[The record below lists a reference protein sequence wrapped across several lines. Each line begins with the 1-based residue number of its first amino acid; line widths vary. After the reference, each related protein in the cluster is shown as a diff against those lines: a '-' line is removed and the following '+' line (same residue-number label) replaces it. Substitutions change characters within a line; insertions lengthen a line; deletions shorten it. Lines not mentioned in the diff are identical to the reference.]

1 MCLTITTKSAQYT
14 VSNTMDK
21 KQIQKE
27 AVKQIKKICKETGVG
42 CFLLTDSMTAHIQTE
57 NGSPISE
64 AQREKLKER
73 LFDSFDDMYS
83 DYLDA
88 LSLDLETEEE

>member
-1 MCLTITTKSAQYT
+1 MCLTFCGKPAQYT

-21 KQIQKE
+21 KQKQKE
-27 AVKQIKKICKETGVG
+27 AVKQIKKICKESGVG
-42 CFLLTDSMTAHIQTE
+42 CFLLTDDMTAHIQTE

-64 AQREKLKER
+64 SQREKLKER
-73 LFDSFDDMYS
+73 LIDSFDDMYS

-88 LSLDLETEEE
+88 LSLDLETEDE